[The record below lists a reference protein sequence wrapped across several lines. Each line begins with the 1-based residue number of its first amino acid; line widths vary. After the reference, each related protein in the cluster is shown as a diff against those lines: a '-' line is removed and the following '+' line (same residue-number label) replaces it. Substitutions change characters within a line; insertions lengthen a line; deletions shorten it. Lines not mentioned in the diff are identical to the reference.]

1 MARQP
6 GLPDGVLGKVTDACA
21 DALDDA
27 FDDSPLV
34 LGGELGPV
42 VVEGVGFDLHRG
54 VIACAERRPHPSVG
68 QLVGSARRIA
78 VLEGRLAHVSN
89 LSLRAKEW
97 NGDLIFLHEAGPGP
111 ADRSYGVQVA
121 KLAGVPMAVVARA
134 REVLQRL
141 ESETASPVRLDD
153 LPLFSAVAAPVT
165 APNAPSK
172 VEADLR
178 ALDLDGMSPREA
190 MDVLYRLRGLID

>member
-1 MARQP
+1 AKLETR
-6 GLPDGVLGKVTDACA
+6 LA
-21 DALDDA
+21 
-27 FDDSPLV
+27 
-34 LGGELGPV
+34 
-42 VVEGVGFDLHRG
+42 
-54 VIACAERRPHPSVG
+54 SVG
-68 QLVGSARRIA
+68 
-78 VLEGRLAHVSN
+78 N

-97 NGDLIFLHEAGPGP
+97 NGDLVFLHEAKPGP

-141 ESETASPVRLDD
+141 ESETSSPVRLDD
-153 LPLFSAVAAPVT
+153 LPLFSAVATAVT
-165 APNAPSK
+165 GQTEPSK

-190 MDVLYRLRGLID
+190 MDVLYRLRSLVK